1 MKDHLTFLQEKNNMF
16 MSKKH
21 KKSAWTSTSRVTK
34 KPWGEERVWSGFTG
48 VHGKSLFIMSG
59 HKTSFKYNTSK
70 NETLF
75 LRKGRVTAIF
85 GNEFSI
91 SEPGLANP
99 IEEKIMEAGDVL
111 HVQSGCPYRLIALE
125 DCELIEVGDS
135 LNSRAVRI
143 EDDYG
148 RCESEEEK
156 STED

>member
-1 MKDHLTFLQEKNNMF
+1 MF

-21 KKSAWTSTSRVTK
+21 KKTAWVSTTTIAE

-59 HKTSFKYNTSK
+59 HKTSFKYNTAK

-75 LRKGRVTAIF
+75 LRRGSAVAIF
-85 GNEFSI
+85 GNEYSI
-91 SEPGLANP
+91 SDPGIDNP
-99 IEEKIMEAGDVL
+99 IEERQMEEGDVL

-125 DCELIEVGDS
+125 DCEFIEVGDS
-135 LNSRAVRI
+135 LNSTAIRI

-148 RCESEEEK
+148 RCDPDNAEEE
-156 STED
+156 T